1 MPHHSD
7 ARLDTAEADDFR
19 WNYTVNVTVDQAVEP
34 GDYFAIYDFGNL
46 IPGSNVQPAGWSFTS
61 LLVGTTPGTVL
72 PKGDRNVFNLTYTG
86 TGTLTNPM
94 LSIFRTRC
102 WAGCSSSM
110 RRREEITAER
120 VCAGEN
126 RKTLEEGG
134 AVDGS
139 RAGNVGA
146 LSDYR
151 SVRAGYHRRRHV
163 APPPPPSEANLLKF
177 SANTANVLLFGAVLR
192 EFPFSHRTDRD
203 GKFGP
208 DWLWNK

>member
-7 ARLDTAEADDFR
+7 ARLDTAEADDLR

-72 PKGDRNVFNLTYTG
+72 PKGDRNAFNLTYTG

-102 WAGCSSSM
+102 WAGCSSSL

-120 VCAGEN
+120 VPCWREQ
-126 RKTLEEGG
+126 KK
-134 AVDGS
+134 S
-139 RAGNVGA
+139 RGR
-146 LSDYR
+146 R
-151 SVRAGYHRRRHV
+151 SR
-163 APPPPPSEANLLKF
+163 
-177 SANTANVLLFGAVLR
+177 
-192 EFPFSHRTDRD
+192 
-203 GKFGP
+203 
-208 DWLWNK
+208 